1 MFLCTPDGVRYDSFL
16 DRFWP
21 YGEAMSQH
29 HHSEPNVGAGQSP
42 TERLARETNTPLE
55 QVTEIYEIETAE
67 LERNARIKT
76 FVDVLAI
83 HRTRVLLNS
92 RVAARGG

>member
-1 MFLCTPDGVRYDSFL
+1 
-16 DRFWP
+16 
-21 YGEAMSQH
+21 MSQD
-29 HHSEPNVGAGQSP
+29 AQSASQFAEQSA

-55 QVTEIYEIETAE
+55 QVTQIYEIESAE
-67 LERNARIKT
+67 LERTARIRT

-92 RVAARGG
+92 RTLAESA